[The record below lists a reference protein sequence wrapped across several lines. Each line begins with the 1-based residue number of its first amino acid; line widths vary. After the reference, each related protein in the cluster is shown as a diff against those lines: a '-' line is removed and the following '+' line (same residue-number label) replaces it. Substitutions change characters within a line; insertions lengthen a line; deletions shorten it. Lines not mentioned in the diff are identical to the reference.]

1 MAVYKIKRFS
11 FSSIFKSIKD
21 RIKKNQENYKN
32 SQNRFYNPYEN
43 LTEEEILKEV
53 KSILPKEYY
62 GLLKVQDEVGKYRRT
77 HKLDL
82 DFLDLDVGF
91 PDIYIET
98 IDDIVKDLKTG
109 RGYSDSHQ
117 YKVGN
122 LDSDL
127 YTYLYF
133 DVDDKKWFFLQDKS
147 NYVINLKQSII
158 DHYKRLLNSWLEDP
172 DGWLDEKDIRELKE
186 YTELLIKLIQRYL

>member
-1 MAVYKIKRFS
+1 MAIYKVKRFS

-98 IDDIVKDLKTG
+98 IDSIVKDLKTG

-172 DGWLDEKDIRELKE
+172 NGWLDEKDIKELKE
-186 YTELLIKLIQRYL
+186 YTELLIKLVQRYL